1 MISNAVQQN
10 RAIDTA
16 QPTSTGGTTGF
27 DLDVSLVEVTD
38 VAGLTNLTDDGCG
51 STCGA
56 CTTNVA

>member
-1 MISNAVQQN
+1 MAYTVTQSTTQQ
-10 RAIDTA
+10 APAASSD
-16 QPTSTGGTTGF
+16 GF

-38 VAGLTNLTDDGCG
+38 SASLTNLTDDGCG